1 MLRRIPWRS
10 DAAAQLLSESAIL
23 RELAAAGQ
31 LKVAAAMHD
40 INTGA
45 VRWLA

>member
-1 MLRRIPWRS
+1 ME
-10 DAAAQLLSESAIL
+10 DAAAQLLSESSIL
-23 RELAAAGQ
+23 RELADAGK

-40 INTGA
+40 LTTGV